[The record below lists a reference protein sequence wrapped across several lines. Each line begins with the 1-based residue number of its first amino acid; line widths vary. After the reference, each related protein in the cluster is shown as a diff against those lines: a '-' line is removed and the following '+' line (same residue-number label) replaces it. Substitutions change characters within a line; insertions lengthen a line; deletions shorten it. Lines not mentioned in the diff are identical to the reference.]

1 MSTHHD
7 HPPASPVER
16 QGIPSARQIFTT
28 NLAFETALAA
38 DKERQTG
45 QPATAA
51 DAPTLFELT
60 RCAQE
65 AARAKPMRRS
75 GRVSYAGQRFD
86 LAVEWKPSG
95 EIDSLVLRNLR
106 GAVVLVAD
114 AAGPVFAKPARAA
127 T

>member
-7 HPPASPVER
+7 HPPASPVEHQR
-16 QGIPSARQIFTT
+16 THSARQAFTT

-45 QPATAA
+45 QPATEA

-65 AARAKPMRRS
+65 AARAKPRRRS